1 MNGEKEKTKG
11 LGGRPKKATHLDKFV
26 SVRFSSEEYEVVK
39 KKAKEGGLKLSKLL
53 RLSALKAVVNSK
65 VTEEEKVL
73 IRQLTGMAINLNQ
86 VAHKGNVEGYPFA
99 LLTFGQYEEKIRFIL
114 KKLDP

>member
-1 MNGEKEKTKG
+1 MNSEKEKGKG
-11 LGGRPKKATHLDKFV
+11 IGGRPKKTTHLDKFV
-26 SVRFSSEEYEVVK
+26 SVRFSAEEYEVVK
-39 KKAKEGGLKLSKLL
+39 NKAKEAGIRLSQLV
-53 RLSALKAVVNSK
+53 RLSALQAIIKSK

-86 VAHKGNVEGYPFA
+86 VAHRGNAEGFTFA
-99 LLTFGQYEEKIRFIL
+99 LITFGQYEEKIRAIL

>member
-1 MNGEKEKTKG
+1 MDGEKEKGKG
-11 LGGRPKKATHLDKFV
+11 RGGRPKKATHLDKFV
-26 SVRFSSEEYEVVK
+26 SVRFSSKEYETVK
-39 KKAKEGGLKLSKLL
+39 NKAKEAGIRMSQLV
-53 RLSALKAVVNSK
+53 RLSALHAIIKSK

-86 VAHKGNVEGYPFA
+86 VAHKGNAEGFTFA
-99 LLTFGQYEEKIRFIL
+99 LITFGQYEDKIRAIL